1 MAVNSAFHTN
11 NVAALATEQNLYKNL
26 IAEVIQI
33 YGHDVHYIDRTLVA
47 EDNMFGEDTLSKFRN
62 SAKIEMYVEDTSGG
76 YAGEKELMSKFGLE
90 NLSEITFV
98 VAKHRFQELTKQFT
112 IEDATDTASGG
123 SILMET
129 ATISQ
134 TGNSVVFEGTDFYLL
149 NETDATDSDRP
160 LEGDLIFH
168 PILKKLFEVNFV
180 NHDEPFHQLDTNPV
194 YKLSCRTFDYSSERL
209 DTGILAID
217 AIEDALSVDTLLY
230 QVTLE
235 QSSSVN
241 ETIRIH
247 DTSTT
252 RGLLL
257 QEQEN
262 SPFSNVFD
270 NIIFED
276 DSTSVGE
283 SLLLETGEWLLQEDY
298 IIGEGSRLSTDVDP
312 SAQNEL
318 FDRLDDTVLDFTES
332 NPFGDAGSLG

>member
-26 IAEVIQI
+26 VAEVIQI
-33 YGHDVHYIDRTLVA
+33 YGHDVHYLDRTLVA
-47 EDNMFGEDTLSKFRN
+47 EDTVFGEDTLSKFRN
-62 SAKIEMYVEDTSGG
+62 SAKIEMYVENAGGG
-76 YAGEKELMSKFGLE
+76 YAGERELMTKFGLQD
-90 NLSEITFV
+90 LSEITFV

-123 SILMET
+123 SILLEDD
-129 ATISQ
+129 TIDMSD
-134 TGNSVVFEGTDFYLL
+134 NAVIFEGSDFYLL
-149 NETDATDSDRP
+149 SETTATDADRP

-209 DTGILAID
+209 DTGISAVD
-217 AIEDALSVDTLLY
+217 AIEDALSVDTLVY

-235 QSSSVN
+235 QSSAVN
-241 ETIRIH
+241 ESVRIH
-247 DTSTT
+247 DTAAT
-252 RGLLL
+252 RGLLKD
-257 QEQEN
+257 ETDN
-262 SPFSNVFD
+262 D
-270 NIIFED
+270 NIIGED

-298 IIGEGSRLSTDVDP
+298 IIGEGSRLSTDADP

-318 FDRLDDTVLDFTES
+318 FDRLDDTILDFSEN

>member
-160 LEGDLIFH
+160 LEGDLIYH
-168 PILKKLFEVNFV
+168 PILEKLFIVNFV
-180 NHDEPFHQLDTNPV
+180 DHDASFNQLDNNPT
-194 YKLSCRTFDYSSERL
+194 YKLQCRTFDYSSEML
-209 DTGILAID
+209 DTGISEID
-217 AIEDALSVDTLLY
+217 AIEDALSNASSEYQISLENATIVGQSLTVDRTSYTLDITN
-230 QVTLE
+230 VT
-235 QSSSVN
+235 VDAA
-241 ETIRIH
+241 TI
-247 DTSTT
+247 ST
-252 RGLLL
+252 
-257 QEQEN
+257 
-262 SPFSNVFD
+262 
-270 NIIFED
+270 D
-276 DSTSVGE
+276 DDPASFGGSI
-283 SLLLETGEWLLQEDY
+283 LLETGSDEYIITEDY
-298 IIGEGSRLSTDVDP
+298 YIGDYVNDKT
-312 SAQNEL
+312 AQNEL
-318 FDRLDDTVLDFTES
+318 FDKLDDAVLDFAES
-332 NPFGDAGSLG
+332 NPFGDPT

>member
-26 IAEVIQI
+26 VAEVIQI
-33 YGHDVHYIDRTLVA
+33 YGHDVHYLDRTLVA
-47 EDNMFGEDTLSKFRN
+47 EDTVFGEDTLSKFRN
-62 SAKIEMYVEDTSGG
+62 SAKIEMYVENAGGG
-76 YAGEKELMSKFGLE
+76 YAGEKELMTKFGLQD
-90 NLSEITFV
+90 LSEITFV

-123 SILMET
+123 SILLE
-129 ATISQ
+129 ADTIDMSDNAV
-134 TGNSVVFEGTDFYLL
+134 TFEGSDFYLL
-149 NETDATDSDRP
+149 SETDATGADRP
-160 LEGDLIFH
+160 LEGDLVFH

-180 NHDEPFHQLDTNPV
+180 NDDEPFHQLDTNPV

-209 DTGILAID
+209 DTGIPSVD
-217 AIEDALSVDTLLY
+217 AIEDALSVDTLVY

-235 QSSSVN
+235 QSSAVN
-241 ETIRIH
+241 ESVRIH

-252 RGLLL
+252 RGLLKD
-257 QEQEN
+257 ETDN
-262 SPFSNVFD
+262 D
-270 NIIFED
+270 NIIGED

-283 SLLLETGEWLLQEDY
+283 NLLLETGEWLLQEDY
-298 IIGEGSRLSTDVDP
+298 IIGEGSRLSTDADP

-318 FDRLDDTVLDFTES
+318 FDRLDDTILDFSEN

>member
-112 IEDATDTASGG
+112 IEDETDTTGG

-129 ATISQ
+129 ATINM
-134 TGNSVVFEGTDFYLL
+134 TGDAVVFEGTDFYLL

-160 LEGDLIFH
+160 LEGDLVFH
-168 PILKKLFEVNFV
+168 PILKKLFQVNFV
-180 NHDEPFHQLDTNPV
+180 DHDAPFNQLDNNPV
-194 YKLSCRTFDYSSERL
+194 YKLQCRTFDYSSEAL
-209 DTGILAID
+209 DTGITNID
-217 AIEDALSVDTLLY
+217 AIEDALSINTLVY
-230 QVTLE
+230 QFTLE
-235 QSSSVN
+235 QSASINESV
-241 ETIRIH
+241 RIH
-247 DTSTT
+247 DTITT
-252 RGLLL
+252 RGLLKD
-257 QEQEN
+257 ETDN
-262 SPFSNVFD
+262 D
-270 NIIFED
+270 NIIFEN
-276 DSTSVGE
+276 DSSSVGE
-283 SLLLETGEWLLQEDY
+283 NMLLENGEWLLQEDY
-298 IIGEGSRLSTDVDP
+298 ILGEGSRLTTDADP

-318 FDRLDDTVLDFTES
+318 FDELDDTILDFSES
-332 NPFGDAGSLG
+332 NPFGDVGSNS